1 LRVVRGEQTEERKKS
16 AFRSS
21 SFSPPSSSFIRTS
34 IHDTNTR
41 FMRRRR
47 CDRIAT
53 RMSTSPTRGRGSDA
67 APAAKVSCWRFVQV
81 DSFPSS
87 FSPSLSLFLFL
98 PVPPFFSS
106 MAAALAFPSAQS
118 SCESFRYPP
127 LRGPFLALHS
137 IFYYSPI
144 VEVRGGRARAHAK
157 RARAREREG
166 GRERAMRQQV
176 DGERI
181 GACRHCCSPVPTAT
195 TPGQFRSLLSF
206 QLPSRCHS
214 QCATWRLLCKEGSHE
229 SVDVSKEGVLSSF
242 VAALKRRK
250 RSSPGSSVFSMTTT
264 TSSSFPHLVVSR
276 PRLFPPQPRPH
287 RIEQSQSTASSCS

>member
-1 LRVVRGEQTEERKKS
+1 
-16 AFRSS
+16 
-21 SFSPPSSSFIRTS
+21 
-34 IHDTNTR
+34 
-41 FMRRRR
+41 MRRRR

-67 APAAKVSCWRFVQV
+67 APAAKVSCWRFVKV
-81 DSFPSS
+81 
-87 FSPSLSLFLFL
+87 
-98 PVPPFFSS
+98 
-106 MAAALAFPSAQS
+106 
-118 SCESFRYPP
+118 ESFRRLCLSFFFCLSP
-127 LRGPFLALHS
+127 LFFLPWLRHLLFPLHRAAVS
-137 IFYYSPI
+137 LSGTLPCADLSSPYI
-144 VEVRGGRARAHAK
+144 QFFIIRLLSRCGEEEREPMQK
-157 RARAREREG
+157 ERAREREG

-181 GACRHCCSPVPTAT
+181 GACRHCCIPVPSAS

-206 QLPSRCHS
+206 QLPSRSHS

-229 SVDVSKEGVLSSF
+229 SVDASKEGVLSSF

-250 RSSPGSSVFSMTTT
+250 RSSPGSSVFSTTTT

>member
-1 LRVVRGEQTEERKKS
+1 VFCKSRVL
-16 AFRSS
+16 
-21 SFSPPSSSFIRTS
+21 
-34 IHDTNTR
+34 
-41 FMRRRR
+41 
-47 CDRIAT
+47 
-53 RMSTSPTRGRGSDA
+53 
-67 APAAKVSCWRFVQV
+67 
-81 DSFPSS
+81 
-87 FSPSLSLFLFL
+87 SPSLSLFLFL
-98 PVPPFFSS
+98 PFPPFFSS
-106 MAAALAFPSAQS
+106 VAAALAFPSAQS

-206 QLPSRCHS
+206 QLPSRSHS

-229 SVDVSKEGVLSSF
+229 SVDASKEGVLSSF

-250 RSSPGSSVFSMTTT
+250 RSSPGSSVFSTTT
-264 TSSSFPHLVVSR
+264 TTSSSSFPHLVVSR